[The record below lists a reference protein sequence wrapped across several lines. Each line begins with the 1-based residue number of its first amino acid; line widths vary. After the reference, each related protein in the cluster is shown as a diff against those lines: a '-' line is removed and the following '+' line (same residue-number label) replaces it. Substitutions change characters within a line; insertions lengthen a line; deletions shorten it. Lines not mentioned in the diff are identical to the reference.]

1 MGPRSDSA
9 CGDGLL
15 ESIAMMRITSALAC
29 GLAMAMLGAAPAAGG
44 IEPLPPRTG
53 IDAFTCGELLGLQPE
68 MQERALIYLSG
79 VADGRRAAAVYDAE
93 ATGAAIDRML
103 AACRMTPALPV
114 LGALRAAWR

>member
-1 MGPRSDSA
+1 
-9 CGDGLL
+9 
-15 ESIAMMRITSALAC
+15 
-29 GLAMAMLGAAPAAGG
+29 MAMLGAAPAAGG

-79 VADGRRAAAVYDAE
+79 VADGRRAATVYDAE

-103 AACRMTPALPV
+103 ASCRATPSLAV
-114 LGALRAAWR
+114 LGALRAASR